1 MWYKS
6 VPLIP
11 CIFLASCQS
20 PQQQSGNLPNISPTG
35 APCNINPHAN
45 IGAIP
50 VPKGFTRT
58 VNNEDGFAGWLR
70 AVALKTDQTVYLFNG
85 TKKENQS
92 AQFAVLDVSTGT
104 SDLQQCA
111 DAVMRLRAEFLF
123 ARERFGDIRFT
134 DNEGTTYA
142 FSAPFT
148 RNHFDQYLKTVFG
161 MCGSASLSKQLHS
174 KPLSTIQPGDVLI
187 RGGFPGHT
195 VMVMDVAK
203 DPVGNTVYLI
213 AQSYMPAQDIHLLK
227 NPTDAQLS
235 PWYRV
240 TNETLIETP
249 EYIFHNN
256 ELKGW

>member
-11 CIFLASCQS
+11 CLLLAFCQS
-20 PQQQSGNLPNISPTG
+20 PQQQPGALPKISPTG
-35 APCNINPHAN
+35 ASTHINPYAN

-58 VNNEDGFAGWLR
+58 IGYENGFAGWLR
-70 AVALKTDQTVYLFNG
+70 GVALKPEQTVYLFNG

-134 DNEGTTYA
+134 DNEGTSYT

-148 RNHFDQYLKTVFG
+148 RSHFDQYLKTVFG

-174 KPLSTIQPGDVLI
+174 KPLPSIQPGDVLI
-187 RGGFPGHT
+187 RGGFPGHA
-195 VMVMDVAK
+195 VLVMDVAK
-203 DPVGNTVYLI
+203 DKVGNVVYLI

-227 NPTDAQLS
+227 NPADPKLS
-235 PWYRV
+235 PWYKI
-240 TNETLIETP
+240 TDEQLIETP
-249 EYIFHNN
+249 EYTFHNN